1 MSLRPLFGRRYV
13 DVPCTLEIEQTQE
26 SLHAYATP
34 DGIDIQPGD
43 TVLIHGAP
51 DRIGFGER
59 YTCECRATIVQA
71 GLLGRLWTQMT
82 GLLELT
88 ELYEVGFLPKG
99 TP

>member
-1 MSLRPLFGRRYV
+1 VSALFSRRRF

-51 DRIGFGER
+51 SRISFGER
-59 YTCECRATIVQA
+59 YSFECRATIVQA
-71 GLLGRLWTQMT
+71 SLLERLWTQMT
-82 GLLELT
+82 GLLELS
-88 ELYEVGFLPKG
+88 ELYEVGFLPKE